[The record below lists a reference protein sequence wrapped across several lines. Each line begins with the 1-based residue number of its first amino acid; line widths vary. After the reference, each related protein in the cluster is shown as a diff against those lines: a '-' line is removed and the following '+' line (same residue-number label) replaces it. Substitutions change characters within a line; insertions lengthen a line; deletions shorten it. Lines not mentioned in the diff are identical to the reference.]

1 MSHDEPI
8 AEDLTRTVLA
18 RIAATPDERL
28 REVMASLVRHLHAFA
43 RDVGL
48 REPELM
54 AAVRFLTE
62 TGRTCT
68 EDRQEFVLLS
78 DTLGLSSLVDE
89 LGGAGAG
96 GATPSTIL
104 GPFYVPDAPLR
115 ASGTSIADVD
125 LGGEPLL
132 VDGEVAD
139 TAGRPLA
146 GAVADVWQTA
156 PNGRYDV
163 QDPDQPRHNLRGR
176 FRTDAEGRFSFRTV
190 RPVSY
195 PIPDDGPVGRLLRA
209 TGRHPWRAAHIHAI
223 VSAPGHRSVTTTV
236 FDAEDGYLGS
246 DAVFGV
252 KPELA
257 RTFERAPGGG
267 LRLTER
273 FTLAPLAP
281 PAQNER
287 PMAKR
292 SSP

>member
-1 MSHDEPI
+1 MNRDEPI
-8 AEDLTRTVLA
+8 GEDLTRTVLE

-28 REVMASLVRHLHAFA
+28 REVMVSLVRHLHAFA
-43 RDVGL
+43 RDVRL

-89 LGGAGAG
+89 LDGAGAD

-104 GPFYVPDAPLR
+104 GPFYVPGAPFR

-132 VDGEVAD
+132 VNAEVTD

-146 GAVADVWQTA
+146 DAVADVWQTA

-176 FRTDAEGRFSFRTV
+176 FRTDAEGRFSFWTV

-209 TGRHPWRAAHIHAI
+209 TGRHPWRAAHLHAI
-223 VSAPGHRSVTTTV
+223 VSAPGHRAVTTTV
-236 FDAEDGYLGS
+236 FDAEDAYIGS

-252 KPELA
+252 KPDLA
-257 RTFERAPGGG
+257 RTFERAGDGV

-273 FTLAPLAP
+273 FALAPLAP
-281 PAQNER
+281 PA
-287 PMAKR
+287 PDD
-292 SSP
+292 PW